1 MTWIKTIS
9 YQEAS
14 GKLLNLYDRV
24 KGPDNNVDNVMFAHS
39 LRPHTMEGHMA
50 LYKYVLHHPK
60 NKIPKWFL
68 EAVGVYTSILN
79 KCDYCI
85 EHHFA
90 GMTRLLKNDELAEN
104 IRLALEAQNLPVVFN
119 KKEIEALS
127 YVKKLT
133 EQPGNI
139 TKEDINDLRKAGW
152 DDGEILELNQ
162 VTSYFNYVN
171 RMVLGLGVNTDGDI
185 LGLSP
190 NDSEDLN
197 NWHHK

>member
-24 KGPDNNVDNVMFAHS
+24 KGPDNNVDNVMLAHS

-68 EAVGVYTSILN
+68 EAAGVYTSILN

-90 GMTRLLKNDELAEN
+90 GMSRLLKNDELAKK
-104 IRLALEAQNLPVVFN
+104 IRLALESHNPADAFSS
-119 KKEIEALS
+119 KEIAALS
-127 YVKKLT
+127 YVKNLT

-139 TKEDINDLRKAGW
+139 TEEDINDLRKTGW

-190 NDSEDLN
+190 NDSDDLN

>member
-9 YQEAS
+9 YEEAK

-24 KGPDNNVDNVMFAHS
+24 KGPGNNVDNVMLAHS

-60 NKIPKWFL
+60 NIIPKWFL
-68 EAVGVYTSILN
+68 EAAGVYTSLLN
-79 KCDYCI
+79 KCDYCV

-90 GMTRLLKNDELAEN
+90 GMTRLLKNDELAKK
-104 IRLALEAQNLPVVFN
+104 IRFALESQNLSDAFT
-119 KKEIEALS
+119 KREIKALS

-133 EQPGNI
+133 EQPMNI
-139 TKEDINDLRKAGW
+139 TEEDINDLRKAGW

-171 RMVLGLGVNTDGDI
+171 RMVLGLGINADGDI